1 MDLQR
6 WPQLS
11 TGLLLSGSGHSGNGH
26 SDVVIQ
32 GVVIQG
38 VVCGYMCLCWC
49 SGRGSKRK
57 AGSDLNEE
65 TAPLDNKKEKT
76 AVELKDEGQKVVI
89 EHW

>member
-1 MDLQR
+1 M
-6 WPQLS
+6 QLRKHIVKTRQTYKVNNS
-11 TGLLLSGSGHSGNGH
+11 VTK
-26 SDVVIQ
+26 Q
-32 GVVIQG
+32 
-38 VVCGYMCLCWC
+38 CGYMCLCWC

-57 AGSDLNEE
+57 AASDLNEE